1 MNDPRCPRS
10 RALALPHISLTRLPP
25 SVPDGEILDI
35 PLEEW
40 CAGVE
45 QLLQDL
51 AQKESEDA

>member
-1 MNDPRCPRS
+1 MNAPQRPRS
-10 RALALPHISLTRLPP
+10 GVLALPHISLTRLPP
-25 SVPDGEILDI
+25 PVPDGEIHDT

-51 AQKESEDA
+51 AKKESDDA